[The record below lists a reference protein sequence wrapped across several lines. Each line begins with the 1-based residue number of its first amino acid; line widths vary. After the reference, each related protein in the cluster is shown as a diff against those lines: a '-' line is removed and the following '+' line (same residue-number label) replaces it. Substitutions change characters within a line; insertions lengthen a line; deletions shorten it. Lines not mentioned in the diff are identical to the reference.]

1 MADSD
6 SAVCFQCKESISQ
19 RIITALGKTWH
30 PEHFACKDCKNPIE
44 EATFNIH
51 EGDPVCSKCF
61 VSFHSEV
68 CHGCKQPILE
78 RTIKA
83 MGRTWHENCFVCGG
97 NCQKPL
103 VGSSFYEKDGRAY
116 CKVDFEE
123 MFASRCAGCTRP
135 ITENAIV
142 ALDNKWHRGCF
153 KCKKCSNPIT
163 ASTFAVEENK
173 PVCTECS
180 A

>member
-1 MADSD
+1 MS
-6 SAVCFQCKESISQ
+6 SESICHKCNEVITH

-30 PEHFACKDCKNPIE
+30 PEHFACKDCQQPIE

-51 EGDPVCSKCF
+51 EGEPVCSKCF
-61 VSFHSEV
+61 LKNYSGK

-83 MGRTWHENCFVCGG
+83 LGQTWHEQCFCCDGP
-97 NCQKPL
+97 CRKPL
-103 VGSSFYEKDGRAY
+103 VGSSFYEREGKAY
-116 CKVDFEE
+116 CKNDFEQL
-123 MFASRCAGCTRP
+123 FAARCAGCTKP

-142 ALDNKWHRGCF
+142 ALDAKWHRECF
-153 KCKKCSNPIT
+153 KCKKCANPIT
-163 ASTFAVEENK
+163 AATFTVEENK
-173 PVCTECS
+173 PVCTECT